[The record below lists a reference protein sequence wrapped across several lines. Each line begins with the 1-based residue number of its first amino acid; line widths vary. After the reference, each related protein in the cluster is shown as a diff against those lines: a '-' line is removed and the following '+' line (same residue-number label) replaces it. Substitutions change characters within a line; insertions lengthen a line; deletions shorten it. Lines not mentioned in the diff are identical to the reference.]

1 MAQLT
6 PNYGGLGPEETK
18 VLEEDRLVSPLTIRG
33 TRKVSASLLA
43 PPANRDSSYG
53 SGSLGG
59 FSSYSAPS
67 SSSSP
72 ASVRFKSFRYNSNFT
87 LDLPDSAYSAAA
99 LEFIGF
105 TPQTASQIV
114 ENWNGRPQPEQCPD
128 DLLDYALAWPSQLS
142 LPRFQ
147 HLSLMQVMTKFG
159 LSPEFRDAIMNP
171 RFSALLWKKSPAYW
185 IRDTLRINYLTLL
198 QLQSRLSNHA
208 IRRLA
213 EKSKRASLQ
222 AALNPANPTTPSIV
236 EEGEAPRAAFSTSPQ
251 DHNLPKTYI
260 TMQSAT
266 PVLEDHY
273 ILYKAKAASEME
285 EWIQDDG
292 SLEMRVVQSFA
303 GRDFNH
309 QDLAAYWTPERETAE
324 TYRTWTERRC
334 PWSDTWLIQ
343 VQVPANFIHGLRQQE
358 LWFSPN
364 WKEYVWHCK
373 KRKEPPIKYDSYWG
387 ADLIKGH
394 ISTGA
399 GTSIKCIKKE
409 EIQTSMSENN
419 LVMISSGR
427 ATQWVIMQR
436 SVNERMGIEIRGKI
450 HIDITA
456 AKAGADLA
464 AESSK
469 TP

>member
-1 MAQLT
+1 MAHLPT
-6 PNYGGLGPEETK
+6 NFGDLGPKEIK
-18 VLEEDRLVSPLTIRG
+18 VLEEDRLISPLT
-33 TRKVSASLLA
+33 TRDTCKVSASLLA
-43 PPANRDSSYG
+43 PPANRDTSYG

-72 ASVRFKSFRYNSNFT
+72 ASVRFKSFCYNSNFT
-87 LDLPDSAYSAAA
+87 LDLPVSAYSAAA

-114 ENWNGRPQPEQCPD
+114 ENWNGRPYPEQCPD
-128 DLLDYALAWPSQLS
+128 DLIDYALAHASALS
-142 LPRFQ
+142 YPKFQ
-147 HLSLMQVMTKFG
+147 HLSLMQGMTYLG
-159 LSPEFRDAIMNP
+159 LSPEIKDAIMDP
-171 RFSALLWKKSPAYW
+171 RFSSLLWTESPVYW

-208 IRRLA
+208 IRRQA
-213 EKSKRASLQ
+213 EKSKRESLQ
-222 AALNPANPTTPSIV
+222 ATFNPANPTTPSTA
-236 EEGEAPRAAFSTSPQ
+236 EEGEAPRGAFSTSSE
-251 DHNLPKTYI
+251 DHNLPKTCI
-260 TMQSAT
+260 TVQSAS
-266 PVLEDHY
+266 PVLQDHY

-292 SLEMRVVQSFA
+292 SLDMTVRSFP
-303 GRDFNH
+303 GRDFNYT
-309 QDLAAYWTPERETAE
+309 DMAAYWTPERETAE

-343 VQVPANFIHGLRQQE
+343 IQLPATFFHSLRQQE

-373 KRKEPPIKYDSYWG
+373 KWMRPPAKFDSYSG

-394 ISTGA
+394 ICTGA
-399 GTSIKCIKKE
+399 GTSIARVRKE
-409 EIQTSMSENN
+409 DIQSSMSEDN

-427 ATQWVIMQR
+427 ATQWAIMQR
-436 SVNERMGIEIRGKI
+436 SVNERMGIEGKI

-456 AKAGADLA
+456 ARIGADSV
-464 AESSK
+464 ESLEIV
-469 TP
+469 